1 MKVLEQCQWGRSS
14 VFIVTC
20 KPILNFV
27 LTVAFEQKNVCWVHI
42 EKTNT
47 FEDKIW
53 YIMRYVV
60 ASI

>member
-1 MKVLEQCQWGRSS
+1 MKALEQCQLSRSS

-47 FEDKIW
+47 FEDRTW
-53 YIMRYVV
+53 NIMRML
-60 ASI
+60 